1 MTPAT
6 FRHTVLPTVLAIVAV
21 LSTSLMAQEQGG
33 EAAGPRVSYYRQIR
47 PIFQAQCW
55 GCHQP
60 AQAKGKYV
68 MTEFDK
74 LLAGGE
80 SGEPAI
86 VPGKPDESL
95 LVDLIT
101 PLGDTAEMPKG
112 KPPLKPEQ
120 IELIRRWIAQGAKD
134 DTPATEKVRFDV
146 NNPPVY
152 TRPPIIT
159 SLDFSPDGSYLA
171 IAGYHEVFLYR
182 VRPAEGDDSHFT
194 TELAGRLIGMSPR
207 IQKVAFSPDGKRLA
221 VAAGKPARLGEVQI
235 WAVEDQKL
243 LLSLPVTYDTIYGV
257 SWSPD
262 GKLLAFGCA
271 DNTVRAIEADTG
283 KEVLYQGAHEDWVL
297 DTVFSSDGSHLISV
311 SRDRSVKLTEVA
323 TQRFIDNI
331 TSITPGALKGGVQ
344 AVVRHPD
351 GDFVLVGGAD
361 GTPKLYR
368 VFRQTKRV
376 IGDDANLVKKFPS
389 LKGRIFAVDISPDGK
404 RALAASSLNGR
415 GELAVYEFS
424 FDKDI
429 PAEIKKISEKVVTSR
444 SAEEKKKLEEYRT
457 SNVKLVAKTEVN
469 TTGLYSAAFSSDGKL
484 VAAGGADGVVRL
496 FDADTLT
503 PVAEFSPVPEES
515 VAEPTQLAQQQRI
528 EGAIASE
535 IEFAESNAVVAKEP
549 LPAPEAVTRIVVT
562 PEEARI
568 TFRYDTV
575 QFVVTAYT
583 ADGRT
588 YDVTRAARVT
598 ADTDVVAV
606 SPMGLLRP
614 RGDGTANLTF
624 RYGEKTATARIVV
637 EAFNV
642 PYHVDFVR
650 DVMPVLSRAGCN
662 AGTCHGAAKG
672 KAGFKLSLRGNDPV
686 FDYRAFTDDHAGRR
700 INLAAPEDSLMLLK
714 ATASVPHM
722 GGQAIRPGSPDYEIV
737 RRWIAEGAAFDSSTQ
752 RVAKIRLEPSNPIVW
767 DIGGMQQFRVIAVYP
782 DGTERDVTSHAFVTS
797 GNTEVAEELGRGL
810 LRSLRRGESPVLA
823 RYEGQY
829 ASTTLIVMGDRK
841 DFAWNDPPVHN
852 FIDELVDKKL
862 KLTRTLPSPLCSD
875 AEFIRRVYLDL
886 TGLPPKPEE
895 VEAFL
900 ADSRP
905 TKVKRDELVDRLV
918 GSDEYVEFW
927 TNKWADLL
935 QVNRKYLGVEGAK
948 AFRDWIKE
956 QIKNNT
962 PYNQFV
968 YQILTASGSNRENP
982 PASYFKI
989 HRTPGQLVETTT
1001 HLFLAIRFNCN
1012 KCHDHPFERWN
1023 QRQYYELAAFFGQ
1036 VHLKPDPAS
1045 GNRRVGGTAVE
1056 GAKPLFEIVEDAD
1069 SGAVTYGET
1078 QEIAPPKFPFTCE
1091 FEAPEDAPLRVQLA
1105 AWLTSPDNPYFARSY
1120 VNRVWAYLMGRG
1132 FIEPIDDIRAGN
1144 PPTNPELL
1152 DRLTEEFIKSG
1163 WDVQHLMKLICK
1175 SRTYQLSSETN
1186 KWNEDDQLN
1195 YSHYIPKRLP
1205 AEALLDAIFAV
1216 TGSTP
1221 KFPGASPGT
1230 RAAALLDPAQKDPNG
1245 FLDKF
1250 GRPPR
1255 ESPCECER
1263 STNIDMGAVLALIS
1277 SEVVENAIVDPNNA
1291 ITKLVQEEQDD
1302 AALVNKLFLRVL
1314 NRPARPEEIKE
1325 CVEYIRTVPE
1335 VHKQLVARL
1344 QQLEEKYRP
1353 QLEKLESQ
1361 RQQRIAE
1368 AKAALETYKK
1378 EIAPK
1383 VEKLTKER
1391 NERIAAA
1398 EAALKAYEEALPER
1412 LSAWI
1417 TAKQYEIAWKVLT
1430 PAKLEVDGPQELV
1443 AEDGG
1448 VIFSKGGNG
1457 KGTYKV
1463 TAEADLGAI
1472 TALRLD
1478 VLTDD
1483 RLPNKGPGRASN
1495 GNFVLSELEVFAA
1508 PKDNPE
1514 QKVKVRIASAQA
1526 DFSQQNYAVASAID
1540 GKVQPRNNG
1549 WAIVPQTGKDHVAV
1563 FVFAEPVQFEG
1574 GTILTIHMN
1583 QSYADGQHSIGK
1595 FKLSVTGSTGP
1606 ILLKGLPENI
1616 AKILEKPMDQ
1626 WSEED
1631 QKAVRNFYKENDPE
1645 FKRLQAALAEAKRPL
1660 PEDPKL
1666 KELEAK
1672 LAEAERPVPVPRDLA
1687 EARRAVELSKKD
1699 LEKQRLTA
1707 AQDIVWALI
1716 NTPEFLF
1723 NH

>member
-1 MTPAT
+1 MTPSQT
-6 FRHTVLPTVLAIVAV
+6 RHWVLALLLAATVLLLPTL
-21 LSTSLMAQEQGG
+21 GYG
-33 EAAGPRVSYYRQIR
+33 EEDEAPRVSYYRQIR
-47 PIFQAQCW
+47 PIFQAHCW

-95 LVDLIT
+95 LVELIT

-112 KPPLKPEQ
+112 KPPLRAEQ
-120 IELIRRWIAQGAKD
+120 IELIRRWIAQGAED
-134 DTPATEKVRFDV
+134 DSPASEGIQYDV
-146 NNPPVY
+146 EHPPIY
-152 TRPPIIT
+152 TRPPVVT
-159 SLDFSPDGSYLA
+159 SVDFSPDGSLLA

-182 VRPAEGDDSHFT
+182 ITVPQEEAGAVK
-194 TELAGRLIGMSPR
+194 TELVGRLIGMSPR
-207 IQKVAFSPDGKRLA
+207 IQKVQFSPDGKRLA

-235 WAVEDQKL
+235 WSVESQKL
-243 LLSLPVTYDTIYGV
+243 LLSVPVTYDTVYGV

-271 DNTVRAIEADTG
+271 DNTLRAIDTESG

-297 DTVFSSDGSHLISV
+297 DTVFSKDGSHIVSV

-323 TQRFIDNI
+323 SQRFIDNI

-344 AVVRHPD
+344 AVVRHPE

-361 GTPKLYR
+361 GVPKLYR
-368 VFRQTKRV
+368 IFRQTKRV
-376 IGDDANLVKKFPS
+376 IGDDANLVKKFPR
-389 LKGRIFAVDISPDGK
+389 LKGRIFAVDVSPDGK

-415 GELAVYEFS
+415 GELALYEFS
-424 FDKDI
+424 FDRDI
-429 PAEIKKISEKVVTSR
+429 PPDIKKICEKVVTTR
-444 SAEEKKKLEEYRT
+444 TPEEKKKLEEYRT
-457 SNVKLVAKTEVN
+457 SNVKLLAKVEVP
-469 TTGLYSAAFSSDGKL
+469 TTGLYSAAFSSDGRL
-484 VAAGGADGVVRL
+484 VAVGGADGLVRL
-496 FDADTLT
+496 FRGEDLSKLG
-503 PVAEFSPVPEES
+503 EFSPVPKES
-515 VAEPTQLAQQQRI
+515 VAEATEVAQQKRI
-528 EGAIASE
+528 DGAITSA
-535 IEFAESNAVVAKEP
+535 IQWAESNAVVAKEA
-549 LPAPEAVTRIVVT
+549 LPSPATVKE
-562 PEEARI
+562 I
-568 TFRYDTV
+568 TVSPPAATIRFRYDTI
-575 QFVVTAYT
+575 QFVVMAQT
-583 ADGRT
+583 ADGRS
-588 YDVTRAARVT
+588 YDVTRAVKVS
-598 ADTDVVAV
+598 ADSDIVAV
-606 SPMGLLRP
+606 SPNGQLRP
-614 RGDGTANLTF
+614 KADGKVTLTF
-624 RYGEKTATARIVV
+624 KYGEHVAKAVVTV
-637 EAFNV
+637 EAFSV

-700 INLAAPEDSLMLLK
+700 VNLAAPEDSLMLLK
-714 ATASVPHM
+714 ATATVPHM

-737 RRWIAEGAAFDSSTQ
+737 RRWIAEGAAFDRSSQ
-752 RVAKIRLEPSNPIVW
+752 RVASIRIEPSTPIVW
-767 DIGGMQQFRVIAVYP
+767 DIGNMQQFRVIATYP

-797 GNTEVAEELGRGL
+797 GNTDVAEEVGQGL

-823 RYEGQY
+823 RYEGCY
-829 ASTTLIVMGDRK
+829 ASTTLIVMGNREG
-841 DFAWNDPPVHN
+841 FVWNDPPVYN

-886 TGLPPKPEE
+886 TGLPPSMEE
-895 VEAFL
+895 VEKFL

-918 GSDEYVEFW
+918 GSEAYVEYW

-948 AFRDWIKE
+948 AFRNWIRE

-989 HRTPGQLVETTT
+989 HRTPDQLVETTT

-1036 VHLKPDPAS
+1036 VRLKRDPAS
-1045 GNRRVGGTAVE
+1045 GDRKVGGTAVE
-1056 GAKPLFEIVEDAD
+1056 GPKPLFEIVEDAD
-1069 SGAVTYGET
+1069 SGVVYYGET
-1078 QEIAPPKFPFTCE
+1078 EEVAPPKFPFTCE
-1091 FEAPEDAPLRVQLA
+1091 YKEREGAPLRVRLA
-1105 AWLTSPDNPYFARSY
+1105 NWLTSPDNPYFARSY

-1144 PPTNPELL
+1144 PPTNSELL
-1152 DRLTEEFIKSG
+1152 DRLTEEFIQSG
-1163 WDVQHLMKLICK
+1163 WDVQHLIKLICK

-1186 KWNEDDQLN
+1186 KWNEDDTIN

-1230 RAAALLDPAQKDPNG
+1230 RAVALLDPAQKDPAG
-1245 FLDKF
+1245 FLEKF

-1277 SEVVENAIVDPNNA
+1277 SSVVEGAIVDPNNA
-1291 ITKLVQEEQDD
+1291 IAKLVQQESNDEE
-1302 AALVNKLFLRVL
+1302 LVRKLFLRVL
-1314 NRPARPEEIKE
+1314 NRPPRPDELKE
-1325 CVEYIRTVPE
+1325 CVEFIRTAPQTHE
-1335 VHKQLVARL
+1335 QLVAEL
-1344 QQLEEKYRP
+1344 DALEAKYRP
-1353 QLEKLESQ
+1353 TLEKLEAE
-1361 RQQRIAE
+1361 RQERIAKARAELEAYKQKIAPRVEEQKKARAARIAE
-1368 AKAALETYKK
+1368 A
-1378 EIAPK
+1378 
-1383 VEKLTKER
+1383 
-1391 NERIAAA
+1391 
-1398 EAALKAYEEALPER
+1398 EAAIQAYEEALPAR
-1412 LSAWI
+1412 VIQWLSA
-1417 TAKQYEIAWKVLT
+1417 KQFEVAWSVLT
-1430 PAKLEVDGPQELV
+1430 PAKLEVDGPQKLV

-1457 KGTYKV
+1457 KGTYKI
-1463 TAEADLGAI
+1463 TAESDLRAI
-1472 TALRLD
+1472 TALRLE
-1478 VLTDD
+1478 VLTDK
-1483 RLPNKGPGRASN
+1483 RLPNKGPGRAPN
-1495 GNFVLSELEVFAA
+1495 GNFVLSELRVYVA
-1508 PKDNPE
+1508 PKDNPDARRE
-1514 QKVKVRIASAQA
+1514 VTFAGALA
-1526 DFSQQNYAVASAID
+1526 DFSQKNYAVETAID

-1549 WAIVPQTGKDHVAV
+1549 WAVAPQTGKDHVAV
-1563 FVFAEPVQFEG
+1563 FIFAEPVGFDS
-1574 GTILTIHMN
+1574 GTILTVEMN
-1583 QSYADGQHSIGK
+1583 HSYADGRHSIGK
-1595 FKLSVTGSTGP
+1595 FRLSVTGSTGP
-1606 ILLKGLPENI
+1606 ILLEGLPDEI
-1616 AKILEKPMDQ
+1616 AKITEKPAEEWSDQ
-1626 WSEED
+1626 DRELV
-1631 QKAVRNFYKENDPE
+1631 QKFYKENDPE
-1645 FKRLQAALAEAKRPL
+1645 YKRLVARLNEAKKPL

-1666 KELEAK
+1666 RELQAK
-1672 LAEAERPVPVPRDLA
+1672 VAEAERPVPIPPDLK
-1687 EARRAVELSKKD
+1687 ELRRAVELSKKD
-1699 LEKQRLTA
+1699 LENYRLSA